1 MFEVDCMGL
10 SCPIPVIRVQ
20 KAIASHPGESIL
32 VKVDTE
38 TARQHIT
45 RLAEDKGYTVKVDKQ
60 KDETDLELTPGK

>member
-20 KAIASHPGESIL
+20 KAIASHPGETIL

-38 TARQHIT
+38 TSRQHIT
-45 RLAEDKGYTVKVDKQ
+45 PLAEDKGYTVKVDKQ
-60 KDETDLELTPGK
+60 KDETDLELTPGN